1 VTRHFNLAVYPSEA
15 SDHRETK
22 SVADVFSRFFPKRAT
37 RRIARSL
44 IGLRLTFLL
53 RPKKKFKTSD
63 SLSRCLSTAS

>member
-44 IGLRLTFLL
+44 IGLRLTFLF
-53 RPKKKFKTSD
+53 KKKKKNKTSD
-63 SLSRCLSTAS
+63 ALSRCLSTAS

>member
-22 SVADVFSRFFPKRAT
+22 SVADVFFRFFPKRAT

-53 RPKKKFKTSD
+53 RPKKNKTSD
-63 SLSRCLSTAS
+63 ALDRCLSTAS